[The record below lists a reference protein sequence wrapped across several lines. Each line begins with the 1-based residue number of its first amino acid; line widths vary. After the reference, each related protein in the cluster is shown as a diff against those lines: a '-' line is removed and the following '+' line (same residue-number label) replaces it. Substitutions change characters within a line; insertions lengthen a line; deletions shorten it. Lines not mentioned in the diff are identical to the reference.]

1 MCWGQFVS
9 HASTSMMMA
18 RSGFP
23 PLGVA
28 SSASSM
34 STAHPMACSMRAYV
48 RYPSSRLLNARVR
61 AFIDLL
67 VATTD
72 WRFTHP

>member
-23 PLGVA
+23 PQGG
-28 SSASSM
+28 
-34 STAHPMACSMRAYV
+34 STAHPMGCSMRAYV
-48 RYPSSRLLNARVR
+48 RYPSSRLMNARVR

-72 WRFTHP
+72 WRFTHL

>member
-1 MCWGQFVS
+1 MLGQFAS

-23 PLGVA
+23 PLGG
-28 SSASSM
+28 
-34 STAHPMACSMRAYV
+34 STAHPPACSMRAYV
-48 RYPSSRLLNARVR
+48 LYPSSRLLNARVR

-72 WRFTHP
+72 WRFTHL